1 MAFDASELLLRFE
14 QSCGGPAGATD
25 FLRANV
31 LRFAPPVGPLTSTSR
46 STPPRSAFDRS
57 ITTRYRR
64 FRSSPRSTRSSNSGL
79 PAFALVVVPAGFS
92 AHPIPHNPAAF
103 PQRTQPAVGFGRCG
117 GPTRRVTSFP
127 GWLLGFVARLARSAL
142 RLHLRLHLGDRQRHP
157 QHQLLPADNL
167 ELVIGLA
174 LIPLVFVSHGSS
186 LLSKSDS
193 QRELDPSSGESR
205 CFLFS
210 TFNSMWGILFLVEP
224 CC

>member
-1 MAFDASELLLRFE
+1 MFGAVAYLQLRASNFRYPDLLLLNARRVQAFFQQQDFSMAFDASELLLRFD

-31 LRFAPPVGPLTSTSR
+31 LRFAPPVRPLTSTIR

-117 GPTRRVTSFP
+117 GPTRRVTSFSRMALRICSP
-127 GWLLGFVARLARSAL
+127 ACPVSSALASPPTPRRSATAPATSTLAR
-142 RLHLRLHLGDRQRHP
+142 
-157 QHQLLPADNL
+157 
-167 ELVIGLA
+167 
-174 LIPLVFVSHGSS
+174 
-186 LLSKSDS
+186 
-193 QRELDPSSGESR
+193 
-205 CFLFS
+205 
-210 TFNSMWGILFLVEP
+210 
-224 CC
+224 